1 MSTEEST
8 YSSWGVI
15 AIVFLVV
22 CVVGFV
28 IVRFI
33 LDFVKWVNVK
43 REDVDSL
50 IIRSNGKLDEAD
62 SLQVQVESIIND
74 ADELITQFSG
84 MYDSITHSKEDVV
97 DEIEDVVDSVCD
109 DAIKLYGNC
118 ACDYGNSFADKAKKK
133 VCEVACKAC

>member
-1 MSTEEST
+1 MSIEDSS
-8 YSSWGVI
+8 YSSWVVI

-22 CVVGFV
+22 GVVGFV

-50 IIRSNGKLDEAD
+50 IIRSNSKLDEVD
-62 SLQVQVESIIND
+62 VLQVQVETLID
-74 ADELITQFSG
+74 EADELITEFSG
-84 MYDSITHSKEDVV
+84 VYDSITQSKDEVEDVV
-97 DEIEDVVDSVCD
+97 DDVVGSVCASALKKYD
-109 DAIKLYGNC
+109 GC
-118 ACDYGNSFADKAKKK
+118 GCDYGSSFADKAKNK